1 MVDPLAVEYAGQ
13 PAVFIEYDVNA
24 SAYDTRE
31 NRWWA
36 AHGGSTSGL
45 PLVMVDSGQQFNDG
59 VVTAD
64 VYRAIVSTELARAQ
78 GGDHGVAS
86 AQRKQG

>member
-1 MVDPLAVEYAGQ
+1 
-13 PAVFIEYDVNA
+13 
-24 SAYDTRE
+24 
-31 NRWWA
+31 
-36 AHGGSTSGL
+36 
-45 PLVMVDSGQQFNDG
+45 MVDSGQQFNDG

-64 VYRAIVSTELARAQ
+64 VYRAMVSTELARAQ